1 MNNPLKDKVARMRE
15 KELVVVIESS
25 TTAVTEC
32 LYRTIKYFKT
42 IELFIILKYCKDLI
56 QVDQDLLLLFR

>member
-15 KELVVVIESS
+15 KELVVVIES
-25 TTAVTEC
+25 